1 MEQQGLSQGSLRN
14 SHREIHP
21 VRRKRAPTSL
31 HEQVNKFV
39 GECLSSQVI
48 RKRYDTTKMAPIL
61 QKYEFTVLEN
71 ESKSDPG
78 FLVCLPGQPAVY
90 IQYRRSGVT
99 SCIMRL
105 RIHDKVKENGGSIFV
120 ATLDDVG
127 HGFRFE
133 DVWVWRG
140 ENIHGA
146 QPYSKR
152 REVLED
158 FVKNYWIPDAR
169 LFGGILTTIANPISI
184 DEFLSRPCGTFSVD
198 FMPERAGQTRIWFQ
212 VAEDA
217 PRPAGGGGG
226 APGRTEKRVQTHA
239 ESRLG
244 LAPRARPV
252 AAAAV
257 PAAEPSREAAP
268 ATAPAPAPAVGQL
281 LRKVRAVAIESLPDV
296 FEIYGEDGL
305 PIGRASIQSYE
316 LSQKIRGKRDIWVQ
330 AEWVATFGGY
340 TIKSL
345 I

>member
-1 MEQQGLSQGSLRN
+1 M
-14 SHREIHP
+14 
-21 VRRKRAPTSL
+21 T
-31 HEQVNKFV
+31 
-39 GECLSSQVI
+39 
-48 RKRYDTTKMAPIL
+48 PIL

-99 SCIMRL
+99 SCIARL

-140 ENIHGA
+140 ENIHGV

-158 FVKNYWIPDAR
+158 FVKHYWIPDAR

-217 PRPAGGGGG
+217 PRPAGGGAAAAAGVQG
-226 APGRTEKRVQTHA
+226 EKRPQTHA

-244 LAPRARPV
+244 LSSRARPV
-252 AAAAV
+252 AAPA
-257 PAAEPSREAAP
+257 PAADAAP
-268 ATAPAPAPAVGQL
+268 AAAPAAAGAQFV
-281 LRKVRAVAIESLPDV
+281 RKVRAVAIESLPDV

-305 PIGRASIQSYE
+305 PIGRASVQNYE

-340 TIKSL
+340 TIKST